1 MRRSEQEATT
11 LHQALGRYLDEIG
24 MGKRSREVLAAV
36 VWAETVG
43 PWYARHTAVAK
54 VEDGVLT
61 IHCDSAPHAQQL
73 QADSEKILARLNRRV
88 SEQWG
93 PGQHVKELRATSA
106 WMGRD
111 GQRRFAKAGKQAP
124 PFTSEEIDAIE
135 LTAEEERRIEGL
147 AAELEDEALRRRFAA
162 TIRASL
168 RARKWQLRHGYRE
181 CPECGGLL
189 APGETECWICRIP
202 Q

>member
-1 MRRSEQEATT
+1 MKRSQQEATT

-24 MGKRSREVLAAV
+24 MGRRSREVLAAV

-43 PWYARHTAVAK
+43 PWYAQHTTVAK
-54 VEDGVLT
+54 VEDGILT
-61 IHCDSAPHAQQL
+61 VHCDSAPHAQQL

-93 PGQHVKELRATSA
+93 PGQHVRELRATSA
-106 WMGRD
+106 WMGR
-111 GQRRFAKAGKQAP
+111 GGPGRFVTPGKQPP
-124 PFTSEEIDAIE
+124 PFTPQDIDAIA
-135 LTAEEERRIEGL
+135 LTPEEERRVQGL
-147 AAELEDEALRRRFAA
+147 AAELEDEVLRRRFAA

-168 RARKWQLRHGYRE
+168 RARKWQLTHGYRE

-189 APGETECWICRIP
+189 APGETECWVCRLRR
-202 Q
+202 